1 MSVKSSNTQQQ
12 LTKQLSTAQQPIEK
26 SFLEIG
32 QWKRATE
39 RIVQGNESLN
49 NLAAMIQERAT
60 IEKKY
65 SADLQKWSLKFSK
78 TVHKSAEY
86 NSTRHAWMESLDEAV
101 KLADMHTTVADSLE
115 QQSLKKVQNFQKEN
129 YKKKLMG
136 GFKQVQRY
144 EKDFGKA
151 QKTWEDLYK
160 KQHKAGSDYYAAIN
174 SRKSSEKELKSQT
187 MNLEQASST
196 GANVDRVK
204 LKIDAL
210 KTKLGKAEQLVND
223 NRGAYQKA
231 VDTCTSEKDRYVDD
245 MKTVYGKT
253 QLDEEKRLKFVRDVL
268 FDVHQRI
275 DLASI
280 DQFKRIYE
288 DHQFSILKLDVEA
301 DIQWW
306 HNTKGMGVM
315 MQWPQFEEYNAES
328 LEKTLSYK
336 QSVRG
341 KNQVPGASNIETM
354 TYKQR
359 NSFSQEFEKENEAE
373 VGAGDKMDKN
383 HYDDIQ
389 SGESGRFGHVEE
401 PVEIEQNNNMPASP
415 MKGILPILPAE
426 SDEEAEVLVE
436 AVYTYEA
443 AEQDEIN
450 LQPGLRF
457 IQIQAEDDQGW
468 CKGRLE
474 NGTVGLYP
482 ANYVKAL

>member
-12 LTKQLSTAQQPIEK
+12 LTKQLSTAQQPVEK

-49 NLAAMIQERAT
+49 NLSAMIQERAT
-60 IEKKY
+60 LEKKY

-78 TVHKSAEY
+78 IINKSAEY

-160 KQHKAGSDYYAAIN
+160 KQHKAGNDYYAAIN

-204 LKIDAL
+204 QKIDVL
-210 KTKLGKAEQLVND
+210 KGKLEKAEQLVND

-315 MQWPQFEEYNAES
+315 MQWPQFEEYNTES

-341 KNQVPGASNIETM
+341 KNQVPGASNITTM

-359 NSFSQEFEKENEAE
+359 NSFSQEFEKNDEE
-373 VGAGDKMDKN
+373 VGAGDKN
-383 HYDDIQ
+383 HYDDVV
-389 SGESGRFGHVEE
+389 SEESGRAGNGHIEE
-401 PVEIEQNNNMPASP
+401 PAEIENNNNMPASP

-426 SDEEAEVLVE
+426 SDVEAEVLVE

-474 NGTVGLYP
+474 NGSEGLYP